1 MPLALRGICSNV
13 ENLDIITPNRLKMGR
28 NNERNPTGPVRF
40 VSPSQ
45 IIKDN
50 EKFFDAWFENWL
62 VSHVPRLL
70 QQNKWFTSNEPMKKG
85 DIVLFLKQD
94 SKLLSEYQYGIV
106 VDVELSRDGEV
117 RKASVKYKNANE
129 RVFRETRRAART
141 LVVIHHVD
149 ELDIVTEL
157 NSIGSFIEKKYGN
170 VGC

>member
-1 MPLALRGICSNV
+1 M
-13 ENLDIITPNRLKMGR
+13 
-28 NNERNPTGPVRF
+28 F
-40 VSPSQ
+40 
-45 IIKDN
+45 
-50 EKFFDAWFENWL
+50 
-62 VSHVPRLL
+62 H
-70 QQNKWFTSNEPMKKG
+70 KKG

-94 SKLLSEYQYGIV
+94 SKLSSEYQYGIV